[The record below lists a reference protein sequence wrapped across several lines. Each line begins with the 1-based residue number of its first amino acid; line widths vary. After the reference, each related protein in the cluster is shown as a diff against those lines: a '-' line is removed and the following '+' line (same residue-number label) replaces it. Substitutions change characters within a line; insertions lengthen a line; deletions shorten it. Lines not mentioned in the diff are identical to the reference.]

1 PPFCC
6 LQSTR
11 TLRLKIERSP
21 DRRRSEPPEG
31 DPHYGAGFLMS
42 GHKRP
47 TPQNTHSL
55 AKPLANRTQA
65 PRETPATPP
74 YQEVWRGS
82 RRVCRCKRLRLH
94 LCSSGAAWRLV
105 TSGIGMFRVVEALG
119 VRVVEVEGLHDVAC
133 MVDGEEVALV
143 RADLT
148 PDLRDRVV
156 DWLLHEALG
165 SGRASCA

>member
-1 PPFCC
+1 RSRAPAPTRRHPLPLHDALPIYRELTHPAHHGAPVTPLIWGVAGASLLC
-6 LQSTR
+6 LVT
-11 TLRLKIERSP
+11 
-21 DRRRSEPPEG
+21 D
-31 DPHYGAGFLMS
+31 
-42 GHKRP
+42 
-47 TPQNTHSL
+47 
-55 AKPLANRTQA
+55 
-65 PRETPATPP
+65 
-74 YQEVWRGS
+74 
-82 RRVCRCKRLRLH
+82 CRCKRLRLH

-105 TSGIGMFRVVEALG
+105 TSGIGMFRVVEGVG

-143 RADLT
+143 RAGLT

>member
-1 PPFCC
+1 
-6 LQSTR
+6 
-11 TLRLKIERSP
+11 
-21 DRRRSEPPEG
+21 
-31 DPHYGAGFLMS
+31 MS

-47 TPQNTHSL
+47 TPHNTHSL

-74 YQEVWRGS
+74 HQEQWRGS
-82 RRVCRCKRLRLH
+82 RRVRRWTRLRLH
-94 LCSSGAAWRLV
+94 QWSRAAAGGLITSSMVIL
-105 TSGIGMFRVVEALG
+105 RVVAAVG
-119 VRVVEVEGLHDVAC
+119 VCVVEVGGLPETEC